1 MTAEKFLNAL
11 VSQYS
16 DLPKQL
22 KVIATFVESHQDE
35 IPVLR
40 VQDIAQACAVQ
51 SSAVV
56 RFAQRFGFKG
66 YSEMQAVFTDQ
77 LLTVI
82 PKHQQYR
89 ERIRKEL
96 SDDNTHDCLTL
107 TDKLVSS
114 GIKSLEDLRGSLDQ
128 TILDDSAT
136 ALAQARKIYIAGMG
150 RSLPIASYLVYALQN
165 LEREVVFLNGLGG
178 VPEQYMRTMNR
189 EDVLLAIS
197 FAPYAGETQTCLR
210 HAKDSDANI
219 VLISDSAL
227 SPISHFTNLLLCSTD
242 NQTLSFRT
250 LTATMCLAQILF
262 LSLAYKLET
271 TEQAK

>member
-11 VSQYS
+11 VNQYS

-66 YSEMQAVFTDQ
+66 YSEMQSVFTDQ

-96 SDDNTHDCLTL
+96 SDDNTHDSLTL

-114 GIKSLEDLRGSLDQ
+114 GIKSLEDLQASLDQ
-128 TILDDSAT
+128 TILNDSAT

-178 VPEQYMRTMNR
+178 VPEQYMRTINS

-197 FAPYAGETQTCLR
+197 FAPYAEETQNCLR
-210 HAKDSDANI
+210 QAKDVDAKI

-227 SPISHFTNLLLCSTD
+227 SPISHFTNHLLCSTD

-271 TEQAK
+271 TEQTK

>member
-1 MTAEKFLNAL
+1 MTAENFLNTLAN
-11 VSQYS
+11 QYS

-40 VQDIAQACAVQ
+40 VQDIAQACSVQ

-89 ERIRKEL
+89 DRVRQEL
-96 SDDNTHDCLTL
+96 SGDNTHDSLTL
-107 TDKLVSS
+107 TDKLVSN
-114 GIKSLEDLRGSLDQ
+114 GIKSLEDLQSSLDQ
-128 TILDDSAT
+128 ALLDNAAT

-178 VPEQYMRTMNR
+178 VPEQYMRTMNS

-197 FAPYAGETQTCLR
+197 FAPYAEQTQTCLR
-210 HAKDSDANI
+210 HAKESGASI
-219 VLISDSAL
+219 VLISDAAL
-227 SPISHFTNLLLCSTD
+227 SPISHFTHLLLCSTD
-242 NQTLSFRT
+242 IQTLSFRT

-271 TEQAK
+271 TQQDK

>member
-22 KVIATFVESHQDE
+22 KAIATFVESHQDE
-35 IPVLR
+35 IPVMR

-77 LLTVI
+77 LLNVI

-96 SDDNTHDCLTL
+96 SDDNTHDSLTL

-114 GIKSLEDLRGSLDQ
+114 GIKSLEDLQGSLDQ
-128 TILDDSAT
+128 TILNNSAS

-178 VPEQYMRTMNR
+178 VPEQYMRTMNSQ
-189 EDVLLAIS
+189 DVLLAIS
-197 FAPYAGETQTCLR
+197 FAPYAEETQTCLG
-210 HAKDSDANI
+210 HAKDSGANI

-271 TEQAK
+271 SEQAK

>member
-40 VQDIAQACAVQ
+40 VQDIAQACTVQ

-96 SDDNTHDCLTL
+96 SDDNTHDSLTL

-210 HAKDSDANI
+210 HAKDSGANI
-219 VLISDSAL
+219 LLISDSAL

>member
-1 MTAEKFLNAL
+1 MTAENFLDAL
-11 VSQYS
+11 ANQYS

-40 VQDIAQACAVQ
+40 VQDIAQACSVQ

-89 ERIRKEL
+89 DRVRQEL
-96 SDDNTHDCLTL
+96 SGDNAHDSLTL

-114 GIKSLEDLRGSLDQ
+114 GIKSLEDLQSTLDQ
-128 TILDDSAT
+128 TLLNDAAT

-178 VPEQYMRTMNR
+178 VPEQYMRTMNS

-197 FAPYAGETQTCLR
+197 FAPYAEETQTCLR
-210 HAKDSDANI
+210 HAKESGASI
-219 VLISDSAL
+219 VLISDAAL
-227 SPISHFTNLLLCSTD
+227 SPISHFTPLLLCATD
-242 NQTLSFRT
+242 IQTLSFRT

-271 TEQAK
+271 TQQDK